1 MTANSPFL
9 EFRRSK
15 IRYEFSAQAGVF
27 PLADL
32 CLTFILCFVWVTR
45 KLPAYQPEHSMTK
58 FSWLLTAAFIA
69 PLASHAAD
77 TVGSKPEA
85 MNMRLVG
92 YSDLQ
97 ARTAY
102 QPTIQKQGNRWIA
115 YIGHHGDKKLNP
127 LTQKIE
133 NNGTSILDVTN
144 PKAPKYLSHIPGEEG
159 KAEQGGAQM
168 VRICSGADLPKGD
181 KSKFYMLRV
190 FGNQA
195 HEVWDVSDPAAPS
208 LLTTIGKGLKG
219 THKNFWE
226 CDTGIAYLVSGHPQW
241 RTNRMTQIYDLSDPA
256 KPVFIRDF
264 GLVGQQPGA
273 GGPVPI
279 SLHGPISTG
288 PKGNRVYFGYG
299 TNTEGVLQIV
309 DRDKLLNGPKEPT
322 PENLLAPQIA
332 RLDMPPMH
340 GAHTTFPMLGV
351 NVPEFEKNLL
361 GKTRDFIIVTDEAI
375 QKECLEGRQMVWVVD
390 ITTETKPF
398 GVSSW
403 TVPEKSGNFCS
414 RGGRFGTHSSNESTA
429 PVYNQKIMFF
439 SHFNAGVRALDVRDP
454 FSLKEIAYY
463 IPAMNANTVVLET
476 PLNMVTK
483 LPYTAAAERKA
494 VQTNNVEVDERG
506 YIYIVDRANTGMHI
520 LELTGAARKIADWKA
535 AAH

>member
-1 MTANSPFL
+1 M
-9 EFRRSK
+9 
-15 IRYEFSAQAGVF
+15 IRHLSASALILGLAAIFSA
-27 PLADL
+27 
-32 CLTFILCFVWVTR
+32 
-45 KLPAYQPEHSMTK
+45 
-58 FSWLLTAAFIA
+58 TATSQENGKA
-69 PLASHAAD
+69 
-77 TVGSKPEA
+77 EA
-85 MNMRLVG
+85 RNMRLVG

-102 QPTIQKQGNRWIA
+102 QPVIHKQGSRWIA
-115 YIGHHGDKKLNP
+115 YVGHHGDKKLNP
-127 LTQKIE
+127 LSGKVE
-133 NNGTSILDVTN
+133 DNGTSILDVTD
-144 PKAPKYLSHIPGEEG
+144 PRAPKYLTHIPGEEG

-168 VRICSGADLPKGD
+168 VRICSGAELPKAD

-195 HEVWDVSDPAAPS
+195 HEIWDVTEPAKPS
-208 LLTTIGKGLKG
+208 LLTTVVRGLKG

-264 GLVGQQPGA
+264 GLAGQQPGA
-273 GGPVPI
+273 GGAVPI

-309 DRDKLLNGPKEPT
+309 DREKLLNGAKDPT
-322 PENLLAPQIA
+322 PENLLAPQVA
-332 RLDMPPMH
+332 RIDLPPMH
-340 GAHTTFPMLGV
+340 GAHTVFPLRGV
-351 NVPEFEKNLL
+351 QLAEFSKNLL
-361 GKTRDFIIVTDEAI
+361 GKTRDFIVVTDEAI
-375 QKECLEGRQMVWVVD
+375 QKECLEGRQMVWFVD
-390 ITTETKPF
+390 ISTETKPF

-414 RGGRFGTHSSNESTA
+414 RGGRFGSHSSNENMT
-429 PVYNQKIMFF
+429 PLYYGRVMFF

-454 FSLKEIAYY
+454 FNPKEIAYF
-463 IPAMNANTVVLET
+463 IPAMTKETVVLET
-476 PLNMVTK
+476 PPGGLGAK
-483 LPYTAAAERKA
+483 LPFTEASKKRAI
-494 VQTNNVEVDERG
+494 QTNNVEVDERG

-520 LELTGAARKIADWKA
+520 LELTGAAREVADWRA
-535 AAH
+535 AVK

>member
-1 MTANSPFL
+1 MPRINL
-9 EFRRSK
+9 K
-15 IRYEFSAQAGVF
+15 NCVLLLGVA
-27 PLADL
+27 L
-32 CLTFILCFVWVTR
+32 
-45 KLPAYQPEHSMTK
+45 S
-58 FSWLLTAAFIA
+58 TAAF
-69 PLASHAAD
+69 SQQ
-77 TVGSKPEA
+77 TSKPESS
-85 MNMRLVG
+85 NMRLVG
-92 YSDLQ
+92 YNDLQ
-97 ARTAY
+97 GRTAY
-102 QPTIQKQGNRWIA
+102 QPVIQKQGDRWIA
-115 YIGHHGDKKLNP
+115 YIGHHGDKKVNALNSRM
-127 LTQKIE
+127 E
-133 NNGTSILDVTN
+133 DNGTSVIDVTD
-144 PKAPKYLSHIPGEEG
+144 PKQPKYLTHIPGEEG

-168 VRICSGADLPKGD
+168 VRICSGADLPKAD

-195 HEVWDVSDPAAPS
+195 HEVWDVSAPAKPV

-226 CDTGIAYLVSGHPQW
+226 CDTGIAYLVSGNPQW

-273 GGPVPI
+273 GGAVPI

-288 PKGNRVYFGYG
+288 PKGNRVFFGYG

-309 DRDKLLNGPKEPT
+309 DREKLLNGPKEPT

-332 RLDMPPMH
+332 RLDLPPMH
-340 GAHTTFPMLGV
+340 GAHTVFPMLGMD
-351 NVPEFEKNLL
+351 VPEFSKNLL
-361 GKTRDFIIVTDEAI
+361 GKTRDFIVVTDEAI
-375 QKECLEGRQMVWVVD
+375 QKECLEGRQMVWFVD

-398 GVSSW
+398 GVASY

-429 PVYNQKIMFF
+429 PVYFKRIMFF

-454 FSLKEIAYY
+454 FSPKEIAYF
-463 IPAMNANTVVLET
+463 IPGMTSNTVVLET
-476 PLNMVTK
+476 PAGQAAK
-483 LPYTAAAERKA
+483 LPYTDAATRRAI
-494 VQTNNVEVDERG
+494 QTNNVEVDERG

-520 LELTGAARKIADWKA
+520 LELTGPARALANWNA
-535 AAH
+535 AAK